1 MNLLRP
7 AVLAFAALS
16 LGACATAPRLSC
28 TAAQELLIEDELF
41 FGTAMPQGQVT
52 AEQWQAFLSEEVT
65 PRFPQ
70 GLSVVSATGQ
80 WRGNDGSLVHESS
93 YVLTLVHPDDA
104 ASEAAIQ
111 AISQAYKTRFQQEA
125 VMRLRQRACASF

>member
-1 MNLLRP
+1 MHLPLR

-16 LGACATAPRLSC
+16 LTACATAPRLSC
-28 TAAQELLIEDELF
+28 APAQQPLIEDELF
-41 FGTAMPQGQVT
+41 FGTAMPQGHVT
-52 AEQWQAFLSEEVT
+52 PEQWQAFLGEEVT

-70 GLSVVSATGQ
+70 GLSVVSAAGQ
-80 WRGNDGSLVHESS
+80 WRGGDGRLVHESS

-104 ASEAAIQ
+104 ASEASILAIT
-111 AISQAYKTRFQQEA
+111 QAYKTRFRQEA

>member
-1 MNLLRP
+1 MNLPRP
-7 AVLAFAALS
+7 AALAFAALS
-16 LGACATAPRLSC
+16 LTACATAPHLSC
-28 TAAQELLIEDELF
+28 APAQQALIADELF

-52 AEQWQAFLSEEVT
+52 PEQWQAFLSEEVT

-70 GLSVVSATGQ
+70 GLSVVSAAGQ

-104 ASEAAIQ
+104 ASEASILAI
-111 AISQAYKTRFQQEA
+111 AQAYKTRFRQEA
-125 VMRLRQRACASF
+125 VMRLKQRACTSF